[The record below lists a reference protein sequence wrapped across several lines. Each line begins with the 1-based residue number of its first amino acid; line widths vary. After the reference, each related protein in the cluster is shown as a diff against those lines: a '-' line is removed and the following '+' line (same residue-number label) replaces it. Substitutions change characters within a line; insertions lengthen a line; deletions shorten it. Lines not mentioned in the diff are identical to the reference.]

1 MSIHVPA
8 FMVDKNRKGKNKF
21 IADVK
26 ADLRATIEFLYER
39 KMWSR
44 FHYEK
49 WMDALNE
56 MTDEVYLH
64 GWWDSVVA
72 GAMYEVDEEDL
83 REMQHG
89 LAGKCG
95 GKWKQD

>member
-1 MSIHVPA
+1 MHAPVIQ
-8 FMVDKNRKGKNKF
+8 VDKNRKGGKKF
-21 IADVK
+21 AADVK
-26 ADLRATIEFLYER
+26 ADVKAVIELLHTR
-39 KMWSR
+39 GMWSD

-49 WMDALNE
+49 WMDALDE
-56 MTDEVYLH
+56 MTDEVLLH
-64 GWWDSVVA
+64 GWWDSVVNSC
-72 GAMYEVDEEDL
+72 MYEVDYEEL

>member
-1 MSIHVPA
+1 MHTPM
-8 FMVDKNRKGKNKF
+8 FQVDKNRKAGKKF
-21 IADVK
+21 AEDAK
-26 ADLRATIEFLYER
+26 ADLKAVIELLYAR
-39 KMWSR
+39 GMWGK

>member
-1 MSIHVPA
+1 MSMHVPV

-26 ADLRATIEFLYER
+26 ADLRATIEFLYKR
-39 KMWSR
+39 KMWSD

-49 WMDALNE
+49 WMDALDE
-56 MTDEVYLH
+56 MTDEVLLH
-64 GWWDSVVA
+64 GWWDSVVNSC
-72 GAMYEVDEEDL
+72 MYEVDEEDL
-83 REMQHG
+83 REMQDG

-95 GKWKQD
+95 GKWKRD

>member
-1 MSIHVPA
+1 MHVPV

-64 GWWDSVVA
+64 GWWDSVVN

-89 LAGKCG
+89 LAGTMKG
-95 GKWKQD
+95 HE

>member
-1 MSIHVPA
+1 MHTPV
-8 FMVDKNRKGKNKF
+8 FQVDKNRKAGKKF
-21 IADVK
+21 AEDAK
-26 ADLRATIEFLYER
+26 ADLKAVIELLYTR
-39 KMWSR
+39 GMWSK

-64 GWWDSVVA
+64 GWWDSVVN

-95 GKWKQD
+95 GKWK

>member
-1 MSIHVPA
+1 MHAPV
-8 FMVDKNRKGKNKF
+8 FQVDKSRKAGKKF
-21 IADVK
+21 VADVK
-26 ADLRATIEFLYER
+26 ADVKAVIELLHAR
-39 KMWSR
+39 GMWSD

-49 WMDALNE
+49 WSEALDE

>member
-1 MSIHVPA
+1 MHAPVFQI
-8 FMVDKNRKGKNKF
+8 DKSRKAGKKF
-21 IADVK
+21 AADAK
-26 ADLRATIEFLYER
+26 ADLKAVIELLYAR
-39 KMWSR
+39 GMWSK

-83 REMQHG
+83 REMQDG